1 MAKRGPQSA
10 LNHLNWDEEEKTE
23 EVGEFAKASE
33 DVLKQ
38 RVIKKARRRGA
49 TDADSTAAPATSS
62 IFGAFKG
69 FAPAPAAKSD
79 DAGTNTGAAAT
90 AKPFSFLAGLATG
103 APKPNGNTTVST
115 SGGSSLTSTTPMFS
129 FGSNSG
135 TTLADASKKF
145 TFGSPASL
153 QPDKGT
159 SDTGAG
165 SKPTTGFS
173 FLSPKSGTEGTNK
186 NLFGMVSPS
195 TIGSTFS
202 FGAAAIVT
210 KADTA
215 ATTPSTTSVAA
226 SGSDSKPSFSFGSIG
241 EAKKDETGV
250 KPTFSFGSIPSP
262 TAAKAADSS
271 TKTDTAATKDDS
283 KAPAEKKVLYSF
295 GMPADSKENVPLGAS
310 PKPSFSFGTPKE
322 SSAETVKKMF
332 SFMDN
337 KPAAAA
343 DADSSKKTTFSFGT
357 LPQKKDDGVNDG
369 KKPTTGFSFGTL
381 PKPAD
386 TTDAA
391 TKNTA
396 FTGFGITPTKE
407 PAGSTDGT
415 KKTFSFGSLPPKD
428 ATSPL
433 TTKSSPFGGFV
444 GTTFGAKPATT
455 DKNKE
460 DEFKKQVV
468 SLNKCF
474 VDWIKQNVEKNPF
487 CKLHLVFRD
496 YEKHF
501 AKLESDK
508 TPSTTTTTTTTTVTA
523 STTSTSNT
531 STNSISD
538 AKPAEPNDKEEEKIK
553 EAVTIDTPK
562 EVAKPTFSFGSL
574 PKEPLAKV
582 SSPAT
587 GGFTFGASKPFS
599 FGSPLGGI
607 GSTTAASNPSALS
620 TPASTFSSSFF
631 AGASTFGSKPAATT
645 GFTFGNVAPP
655 ASTESKPAEGDGED
669 ADDEPPKVEFTP
681 VEEKDSVY
689 SKRCK
694 LFVKVGG
701 NYSDRGIGT
710 VHIKL
715 VDTKVQ
721 VLVRADTSLG
731 NILLNIILNES
742 IPLQRMGKNNVMM
755 ICLPTPDSKP
765 PPTSVLL
772 RVKTA
777 EEADELFETLK
788 KHKSK

>member
-38 RVIKKARRRGA
+38 RVIKKARRRMDGPA
-49 TDADSTAAPATSS
+49 DADSTAAPASSS

-69 FAPAPAAKSD
+69 FAPAPAAKSE
-79 DAGTNTGAAAT
+79 DAGTNTAP
-90 AKPFSFLAGLATG
+90 KPFSFLAGLATG
-103 APKPNGNTTVST
+103 AAKPNGNTAAAATAVS
-115 SGGSSLTSTTPMFS
+115 SSGSSLTSTTAMFS
-129 FGSNSG
+129 FGSNAG

-153 QPDKGT
+153 QSADKG
-159 SDTGAG
+159 SSETGAG
-165 SKPTTGFS
+165 SKPSTGFS
-173 FLSPKSGTEGTNK
+173 FLSPKAGTESSNK

-195 TIGSTFS
+195 TFS
-202 FGAAAIVT
+202 FGAAAVT
-210 KADTA
+210 KADA
-215 ATTPSTTSVAA
+215 ATTPSTTSV
-226 SGSDSKPSFSFGSIG
+226 SSPGSETKSTFSFGSVG
-241 EAKKDETGV
+241 GAKKDETGV

-262 TAAKAADSS
+262 TATKAADSS
-271 TKTDTAATKDDS
+271 TKSDPPASTKDDS
-283 KAPAEKKVLYSF
+283 KAPAEKKATYTF
-295 GMPADSKENVPLGAS
+295 GMPADSKENVPLAAA
-310 PKPSFSFGTPKE
+310 KPSFSFGTAKE

-337 KPAAAA
+337 KAPAGDA
-343 DADSSKKTTFSFGT
+343 DASKKTTFSFGT
-357 LPQKKDDGVNDG
+357 LPQKKDDGADDG
-369 KKPTTGFSFGTL
+369 KKPSTGFSFGTL
-381 PKPAD
+381 PKPASSSAD

-391 TKNTA
+391 AKKTV
-396 FTGFGITPTKE
+396 FGGFGTTPTKE
-407 PAGSTDGT
+407 PAGSVEGT
-415 KKTFSFGSLPPKD
+415 KKTFSFGSLPPKEPP
-428 ATSPL
+428 SPVA
-433 TTKSSPFGGFV
+433 TKSSPFGGFA

-455 DKNKE
+455 DKSKE
-460 DEFKKQVV
+460 DEFKSHVV

-474 VDWIKQNVEKNPF
+474 VTWITQNVEKNPF

-501 AKLESDK
+501 AKLEGDK
-508 TPSTTTTTTTTTVTA
+508 APSTTSISS
-523 STTSTSNT
+523 STISK
-531 STNSISD
+531 SD
-538 AKPAEPNDKEEEKIK
+538 AKPAEQKDKAEEKKKEE
-553 EAVTIDTPK
+553 ATIDKPK
-562 EVAKPTFSFGSL
+562 EVAKPMFSFGSL

-582 SSPAT
+582 SAPAP

-607 GSTTAASNPSALS
+607 GSTTAASNRPTTS

-631 AGASTFGSKPAATT
+631 AGASTFASKPAATT

-655 ASTESKPAEGDGED
+655 AATESKPAEGGDGGED

-731 NILLNIILNES
+731 NVLLNIILNES

>member
-38 RVIKKARRRGA
+38 RVIKKARRRMDGA
-49 TDADSTAAPATSS
+49 ADADSTAPATSS

-69 FAPAPAAKSD
+69 FAPAPAAKTE
-79 DAGTNTGAAAT
+79 DAGTKTA
-90 AKPFSFLAGLATG
+90 AKPFSFLSGLATG
-103 APKPNGNTTVST
+103 AAKPNGNTAVS
-115 SGGSSLTSTTPMFS
+115 SSAASSLPSTTPMFS
-129 FGSNSG
+129 FGSNAG
-135 TTLADASKKF
+135 PTLTDASKKF

-153 QPDKGT
+153 QPDKST
-159 SDTGAG
+159 SEAAAG
-165 SKPTTGFS
+165 SKPSSGFS
-173 FLSPKSGTEGTNK
+173 FLSPKTDTEGTNK
-186 NLFGMVSPS
+186 NLFGMGSPS

-202 FGAAAIVT
+202 FGAAVVT

-215 ATTPSTTSVAA
+215 TTAPTTSLTS
-226 SGSDSKPSFSFGSIG
+226 SGSDTKPTFSFGSIG
-241 EAKKDETGV
+241 AAKKDETGV

-271 TKTDTAATKDDS
+271 TKIDSPATNDDS
-283 KAPAEKKVLYSF
+283 KAPAEKKVTYSF
-295 GMPADSKENVPLGAS
+295 GMPSDSKENVPLGMTPAAA
-310 PKPSFSFGTPKE
+310 KPSFSFGTAKE

-337 KPAAAA
+337 KSSAG
-343 DADSSKKTTFSFGT
+343 DADSTKKSTFSFGT
-357 LPQKKDDGVNDG
+357 LPQKKDDGADDG

-381 PKPAD
+381 PKPASSSAD

-391 TKNTA
+391 AKKTV
-396 FTGFGITPTKE
+396 FSGFGITPNKE
-407 PAGSTDGT
+407 SAGSAEGT
-415 KKTFSFGSLPPKD
+415 KKTFSFGSLPPNEPP
-428 ATSPL
+428 SPVA
-433 TTKSSPFGGFV
+433 TKSSPFGGLA
-444 GTTFGAKPATT
+444 GTTFGTKPATT
-455 DKNKE
+455 DKDKE
-460 DEFKKQVV
+460 DKFKKQVV
-468 SLNKCF
+468 ALNKSF
-474 VDWIKQNVEKNPF
+474 VAWITQNVEKNPF
-487 CKLHLVFRD
+487 CKLHVVFRD

-501 AKLESDK
+501 TKLESDK
-508 TPSTTTTTTTTTVTA
+508 GPSTTPT
-523 STTSTSNT
+523 STTIPANT
-531 STNSISD
+531 TSD
-538 AKPAEPNDKEEEKIK
+538 AKPEEKKDKEENKKK
-553 EAVTIDTPK
+553 EEATTDTPK
-562 EVAKPTFSFGSL
+562 EVAKPMFSFGSL

-582 SSPAT
+582 SSPAP

-607 GSTTAASNPSALS
+607 GSTTSASNPTANS
-620 TPASTFSSSFF
+620 TPVSTFSPSFF

-655 ASTESKPAEGDGED
+655 ASTESKAGEGDGED
-669 ADDEPPKVEFTP
+669 GDDEPPKVEFTP

-694 LFVKVGG
+694 LFVKAGG

-731 NILLNIILNES
+731 NVLLNIILNDS